1 MYRVNSGNI
10 LKQAR
15 TDKNVSQRE
24 LARRAGTSQSYV
36 SRVEAGEVIPSLES
50 LNSLLKSIGNKLD
63 IDVISYTQ
71 NTVKGWV

>member
-1 MYRVNSGNI
+1 MSGINSGTI

-15 TDKNVSQRE
+15 TDRKVSQRE

-50 LNSLLKSIGNKLD
+50 LNTLLHSIGNKLD
-63 IDVISYTQ
+63 INVIPSAAS
-71 NTVKGWV
+71 VAKGWA